1 LGKNKTI
8 LLSFQRIPWI
18 NPFLVKKECHGGRN
32 LPKKESTLFSESPLE
47 STIFLFLPS
56 LYESF
61 PFRSFIPNFSMKILV
76 IPGDGIGQEVTTW
89 GKKVIEK
96 IAQKHGHSVSFE
108 EGRMGHVAI
117 EATGNPLPDET
128 LEKARKSDA
137 ILFGAIGH
145 IKYDNDPTAKVRPEQ
160 GLLKIRKELGLYA
173 NLRPIK
179 LFDELLG
186 ASSLKPEI
194 LKGADILFFREL
206 TGDVYF
212 GEKKRSEDRKTAS
225 DLMIYHQYEVERIAE
240 KAYKAAQVRSKRL
253 CSVDKANVLESS
265 RLWRE
270 TVQEVAKRYPD
281 VETEHMFIDNAAM
294 QLIKDPKRF
303 DVVLTANLFGD
314 ILTDEASQIAGSMGM
329 LASASVGD
337 TIGFYE
343 PIHGSAHD
351 IAGKGVAN
359 PLASILS
366 VALMFEIS
374 FGLKKEAN
382 AIVEAVAAT
391 LKEGFRT
398 RDIADATTSKEN
410 LLGTESMGLKVLE
423 KI

>member
-1 LGKNKTI
+1 
-8 LLSFQRIPWI
+8 
-18 NPFLVKKECHGGRN
+18 
-32 LPKKESTLFSESPLE
+32 
-47 STIFLFLPS
+47 
-56 LYESF
+56 
-61 PFRSFIPNFSMKILV
+61 MKILV

-96 IAQKHGHSVSFE
+96 IAQKYHHSVSFD
-108 EGRMGHVAI
+108 EGLMGHVAI

-128 LEKARKSDA
+128 LAKANNCDA

-194 LKGADILFFREL
+194 LKGSDILFFREL

-225 DLMIYHQYEVERIAE
+225 DLMIYSEYEVVRIAE
-240 KAYKAAQVRSKRL
+240 KAFKAAQQRSKRL

-281 VETEHMFIDNAAM
+281 VQTEHMFIDNAAM

-329 LASASVGD
+329 LASASIGDKVGL
-337 TIGFYE
+337 YE

-351 IAGKGVAN
+351 IAGKGLAN

-374 FGLKKEAN
+374 FGLKQEADN
-382 AIVEAVAAT
+382 ILDAVSAT
-391 LKEGFRT
+391 LKAGFRT
-398 RDIADATTSKEN
+398 KDIADGTTTADK
-410 LLGTESMGLKVLE
+410 LLGTEAMGMQVLE
-423 KI
+423 RI

>member
-1 LGKNKTI
+1 
-8 LLSFQRIPWI
+8 
-18 NPFLVKKECHGGRN
+18 
-32 LPKKESTLFSESPLE
+32 
-47 STIFLFLPS
+47 
-56 LYESF
+56 
-61 PFRSFIPNFSMKILV
+61 MKILV

-89 GKKVIEK
+89 GKKIIEK
-96 IAQKHGHSVSFE
+96 IAQKYGHAVSFE
-108 EGRMGHVAI
+108 EGLMGHMAI

-128 LEKARKSDA
+128 LSKANNSDA

-145 IKYDNDPTAKVRPEQ
+145 IKYDNDPSAKVRPEQ

-186 ASSLKPEI
+186 ASSLKPEV
-194 LKGADILFFREL
+194 LRGSDILFFREL

-212 GEKKRSEDRKTAS
+212 GEKKRSSDGNTAS
-225 DLMIYHQYEVERIAE
+225 DLMIYSRYEVERIAE
-240 KAYKAAQVRSKRL
+240 KAFKAAQARSKRL

-270 TVQEVAKRYPD
+270 TVQELAKHYPD

-337 TIGFYE
+337 KVGLYE

-351 IAGKGVAN
+351 IAGKGLAN

-366 VALMFEIS
+366 AALMFEIS
-374 FGLKKEAN
+374 FGLKSEAN
-382 AIVEAVAAT
+382 AIVDAVAAT
-391 LKEGFRT
+391 LKAGFRT
-398 RDIADATTSKEN
+398 KDIADASTLGNK
-410 LLGTESMGLKVLE
+410 LLGTDAMGEEVLSR
-423 KI
+423 I